1 MWRPGLLAVALLA
14 IFARDTSPQVH
25 PQVQRTAES
34 VVTDV
39 AKTIGAAGV
48 KSIQYSGSGFDGYN
62 YSCRP
67 GGPWAQFKLTSY
79 SRVLDY
85 EKVASQEVAK
95 WTQYNKACG
104 AGFQPIMGSLTD
116 MVSMSGDFG
125 WAYGGPG
132 PDNPPAEGSPSPGS
146 VEGQQF
152 EMALTPYGG
161 AKAAMAANANPTIE
175 TKTVDGQQLAA
186 VSFMW
191 NGKRKITGYVNAH
204 NLLVRTESWSN
215 NDILGDV
222 DLITNYSEYKDF
234 SGIQVPMRIV
244 RMECAGKDFP
254 VKFSAGEGLPGCQ
267 PRLDLTVT
275 NVLLNTPTHI
285 DVPDSI
291 RQAAR
296 PGGEA
301 RGVQSQKLTDGVWV
315 LNGGGT
321 QSMAIEFK
329 DYAVVVE
336 ASGNEARSLAIIAET
351 KKLIPNKPIKY
362 VVNTHHHLD
371 HSGGLRTFVAEGSTI
386 VTQEINK
393 PFYEQIFQYP
403 HTIKPDKLALNPKP
417 AVFLTV
423 KDNYVLSDG
432 TRSLRFDR
440 QLGQEHDEGL
450 LMVYLPNEKILFP
463 SDGFMLNH
471 FHPGVRTTVGMGQN
485 VLDNIGRL
493 KLDVQQVVAVHT
505 TPGIFAV
512 SFADARKRI
521 LERSGDGN

>member
-1 MWRPGLLAVALLA
+1 MWRPGLLALALLA

-39 AKTIGAAGV
+39 AKTIGAAVV

-62 YSCRP
+62 YSCKP

-104 AGFQPIMGSLTD
+104 AGFQPIMGSITD

-125 WAYGGPG
+125 WVYGGPG

-146 VEGQQF
+146 VEGQKF
-152 EMALTPYGG
+152 EMALTPYGW

-175 TKTVDGQQLAA
+175 TKTVDGRQLAA

-275 NVLLNTPTHI
+275 NVLLNAPTHI

-296 PGGEA
+296 TGGEA

-329 DYAVVVE
+329 DYSVVVE

-351 KKLIPNKPIKY
+351 KKLILNKPIKY

-403 HTIKPDKLALNPKP
+403 HAIKPDKLALNPKP

-423 KDNYVLSDG
+423 KDSYVLSDG

-493 KLDVQQVVAVHT
+493 KLDVQQVVPVHT